1 MEDLPREN
9 KKLQYL
15 IDTYAKGSQNAFAE
29 LIGVSQANI
38 NRLFRK
44 DDRNNEY
51 PNVIKSK
58 STLTAINNKYDFAT
72 IEWFKKEDSIELK
85 SLNNNNQ
92 KSSSKPKS
100 TYTSDVGRPFY
111 DTDFTL
117 GFEELDNDSSISP
130 EFNIDFPPANKE
142 GINWFRGKGNSMLG
156 EINSGDYIALE
167 EIPDFSWFPL
177 GRIYGVV
184 TKNGFRT
191 IKRITKSENNDNYS
205 LISSNPDKEEYPDQ
219 DIPKDIIKKLFKVV
233 FVIKDLDE

>member
-1 MEDLPREN
+1 MNDLPREN

-72 IEWFKKEDSIELK
+72 IEWFKKQDFVETKLIKD
-85 SLNNNNQ
+85 NNQ
-92 KSSSKPKS
+92 NSNSHPKSSL
-100 TYTSDVGRPFY
+100 TTGVGRPFY

-117 GFEELDNDSSISP
+117 GFEELDNNATIYP

-142 GINWFRGKGNSMLG
+142 GVNWFRGKGNSMLG

-167 EIPDFSWFPL
+167 EIQDFSWFPL

-191 IKRITKSENNDNYS
+191 IKRITKSEDSNSYS

-219 DIPKDIIKKLFKVV
+219 DIPKNIIQKLFKVV